1 MNKKVSVGVLISL
14 LAMVCAL
21 TFTITMVLSIGLF
34 DNKMNSTKSR
44 EAMYSKISE
53 VDTYVRDNYV
63 GELADQNLMDAML
76 KGYVS
81 GMGDKYAR
89 YYTVEEWNSIES
101 TFNGAVTGIGVAG
114 KADTSGYIRV
124 TKVYDGSPAKEAG
137 IEKNDLIIAVDGQ
150 DVLAMGVT
158 KAMAL
163 IQGDPGS
170 KVKVDFQRDS
180 VKNSVEIIRKSITVP
195 SVEYQNLDG
204 VGYIRIFEFNNTTAS
219 QFDYAL
225 NQLKSAGA
233 RSLIFDVRDNSG
245 GLTKV
250 TAEILD
256 TLVPEGTILSA
267 EYKSGEQ
274 KTLYTSGKSEETLP
288 MTVIVNENT
297 ASAAEMFA
305 AVLRDFGKAKLV
317 GTGTY
322 GKGVMQ
328 EYKQLSDGSGIDITV
343 AYLVPPSGE
352 KFNETGLKPDYKV
365 TLSTQQ
371 QQQAHMLTVETD
383 PQIKKAIEVVSAG
396 NNAQGSANAS
406 SSAPSS
412 EGQGEEGQPEGGEGE
427 GEGEGSAPAGEPSDS
442 GEGQEAACG
451 PRSWYAL

>member
-1 MNKKVSVGVLISL
+1 
-14 LAMVCAL
+14 
-21 TFTITMVLSIGLF
+21 
-34 DNKMNSTKSR
+34 
-44 EAMYSKISE
+44 
-53 VDTYVRDNYV
+53 
-63 GELADQNLMDAML
+63 
-76 KGYVS
+76 
-81 GMGDKYAR
+81 
-89 YYTVEEWNSIES
+89 
-101 TFNGAVTGIGVAG
+101 
-114 KADTSGYIRV
+114 
-124 TKVYDGSPAKEAG
+124 
-137 IEKNDLIIAVDGQ
+137 
-150 DVLAMGVT
+150 
-158 KAMAL
+158 
-163 IQGDPGS
+163 
-170 KVKVDFQRDS
+170 
-180 VKNSVEIIRKSITVP
+180 
-195 SVEYQNLDG
+195 
-204 VGYIRIFEFNNTTAS
+204 
-219 QFDYAL
+219 
-225 NQLKSAGA
+225 
-233 RSLIFDVRDNSG
+233 
-245 GLTKV
+245 
-250 TAEILD
+250 
-256 TLVPEGTILSA
+256 
-267 EYKSGEQ
+267 
-274 KTLYTSGKSEETLP
+274 

-396 NNAQGSANAS
+396 NNAQGSANSS

-412 EGQGEEGQPEGGEGE
+412 EGQEEGQPEGGEGE
-427 GEGEGSAPAGEPSDS
+427 GGSSAPEGESSDS